1 MKYSKLEYYVSQP
14 RLDRYLG
21 ACNNSKDK
29 AQKLYKIN
37 VRVSQSFYPILNLF
51 EVFIRN
57 SMHYRIS
64 GHFADPNWI
73 INQKRGFMS
82 DPSLRPSRFRL
93 RKKVERAE
101 RGIRRSGGT
110 VTAGK
115 VIAEQSF
122 GFWTSLFEVHHYRL
136 IGGVVI
142 NAFPHKPAPVNRS
155 AIANKLNDIRRFRNR
170 IYHNEPICFD
180 KSAIDFSQ
188 AITVRDDI
196 YELLSWIDSELT
208 DYVSYFDSIPSKINS
223 ANNL

>member
-1 MKYSKLEYYVSQP
+1 MKYSKLEYYASQP
-14 RLDRYLG
+14 RLDRYLI
-21 ACNNSKDK
+21 ACGNSKAK

-51 EVFIRN
+51 ETFLRN
-57 SMHYRIS
+57 SMHYRVS

-73 INQKRGFMS
+73 INEKRGFMS

-101 RGIRRSGGT
+101 RGIRRSGGS

-142 NAFPHKPAPVNRS
+142 NAFPNKPAHINRA

-180 KSAIDFSQ
+180 NSNIDFSQ
-188 AITVRDDI
+188 VNKVRDDI
-196 YELLSWIDSELT
+196 YELLLWIDTELT
-208 DYVSYFDSIPSKINS
+208 DYVSYFDSIPSKVNS
-223 ANNL
+223 ASYL

>member
-1 MKYSKLEYYVSQP
+1 
-14 RLDRYLG
+14 
-21 ACNNSKDK
+21 
-29 AQKLYKIN
+29 
-37 VRVSQSFYPILNLF
+37 
-51 EVFIRN
+51 
-57 SMHYRIS
+57 MHYRVS

-73 INQKRGFMS
+73 INEKRGFMS

-101 RGIRRSGGT
+101 RGIRRSGGS

-142 NAFPHKPAPVNRS
+142 NAFPNKPAHINRA

-180 KSAIDFSQ
+180 NSNIDFSQ
-188 AITVRDDI
+188 VNKVRDDI
-196 YELLSWIDSELT
+196 YELLLWIDTELT
-208 DYVSYFDSIPSKINS
+208 DYVSYFDSIPSKVNS
-223 ANNL
+223 ASYL